1 MNIGIVTWF
10 HYINYGT
17 VLQAYALQQFLKKE
31 GYNCVIVNYIPQLKT
46 ILEKIKYG
54 KYIKR
59 TKDKIESIK
68 FRSLRP
74 EIIKQLIER
83 KNLFRSFVERNINL
97 TPEIRS
103 NEDLRKLNESID
115 CFICGSDQIWNPENL
130 NGIYFLNFVDDGKKK
145 IAYAPSFG
153 VRRIPVFKK
162 RKIQKWINRYDKLSV
177 REEVG
182 VNILKS
188 LTSKKAEVVL
198 DPTLLLSEH
207 DWEKIMVSPNIN
219 DDYILCYF
227 LGDRKEYWDAVDSL
241 KDQTSYKVVVIPVKF
256 NSFLKN
262 YDMRISVGPEEFIGL
277 IKNAKFIMTDS
288 YHGTLFSIVFKK
300 DFYVFKRFDDKKKD
314 SQNSRIY
321 NVLKMCNLEER
332 IINNDITEKCK
343 TGIHIDNFE
352 DVYEIINDRIE
363 YSKNFLLTAL
373 SE

>member
-46 ILEKIKYG
+46 VLEKIKYG

-188 LTSKKAEVVL
+188 LTSKKQ
-198 DPTLLLSEH
+198 
-207 DWEKIMVSPNIN
+207 K
-219 DDYILCYF
+219 
-227 LGDRKEYWDAVDSL
+227 
-241 KDQTSYKVVVIPVKF
+241 
-256 NSFLKN
+256 
-262 YDMRISVGPEEFIGL
+262 
-277 IKNAKFIMTDS
+277 
-288 YHGTLFSIVFKK
+288 
-300 DFYVFKRFDDKKKD
+300 
-314 SQNSRIY
+314 
-321 NVLKMCNLEER
+321 
-332 IINNDITEKCK
+332 
-343 TGIHIDNFE
+343 
-352 DVYEIINDRIE
+352 
-363 YSKNFLLTAL
+363 
-373 SE
+373 